1 MPKKRVEKPVP
12 GPEAFRKTS
21 QAAIQSQAALLL
33 TLGRQ
38 LRGDDQAL
46 RARAVAAG
54 LESAVEPIPQDDLAE
69 FPIPTLRPTGE
80 RLGVRNVSNNL
91 TVRFGPALMK
101 APIGGGEI
109 KAVHRSTSKLA
120 ERLFEEPTTETAA
133 QLLEASLRHPEEL
146 VRVSAAS
153 SYFEITTQPQRLIRI
168 LADGTRSDDELVR
181 QVAATALARV
191 APEHPRL
198 RALTKSQPTKTKKK
212 PSHTSLL
219 VHGTFARTA
228 TWWQPGGDFHGYVLA
243 NVRPDLYSAA
253 DRFDWSGA
261 YSDAARALGAIQLRN
276 WVNARG
282 LSGLDMFGHS
292 HGANIMML
300 ATQNGLTAGTL
311 VLMSCPVHIPKYIPD
326 FTRVTRV
333 VSIHVHFDLVVLA
346 DLGGQRFNHPNI
358 EEHVLPIWFD
368 HSATHDPAVWRSQNL
383 KTVLGL

>member
-38 LRGDDQAL
+38 LRGDDEAL
-46 RARAVAAG
+46 RARAAAAG
-54 LESAVEPIPQDDLAE
+54 LESEPIPRDDLAE

-80 RLGVRNVSNNL
+80 RLGVRNVSSSL
-91 TVRFGPALMK
+91 AAKFGPALTK
-101 APIGGGEI
+101 APIGGGDA
-109 KAVHRSTSKLA
+109 KSVHRSTSKLA
-120 ERLFEEPTTETAA
+120 EQLFEEPTTETAA

-146 VRVSAAS
+146 VRVAAAS
-153 SYFEITTQPQRLIRI
+153 SYFEISTQPQRLIKI
-168 LADGTRSDDELVR
+168 LSDGTKSEDRLVR
-181 QVAATALARV
+181 DVAATALARV
-191 APEHPRL
+191 APEHPSL
-198 RALTKSQPTKTKKK
+198 RALTRSRPTKTKKK

-228 TWWQPGGDFHGYVLA
+228 TWWQPGGDFHSFAVA

-253 DRFDWSGA
+253 DRFDWSGG

-282 LSGLDMFGHS
+282 LGGLDVFGHS

-300 ATQNGLTAGTL
+300 ATQNGLMAGTM
-311 VLMSCPVHIPKYIPD
+311 VLMSCPVHIPKYIAD

-333 VSIHVHFDLVVLA
+333 VSVHVHLDLVILA
-346 DLGGQRFNHPNI
+346 DRGGQRFNHPNI

-368 HSATHDPAVWRSQNL
+368 HSAAHDPAVWRSRNL
-383 KTVLGL
+383 KVVLGL